1 MKFLYKMERKF
12 GKFAIKNLMLHITI
26 LNAIVY
32 LASYIFQLDLI
43 AYMALVPD
51 LVMQGQ
57 VWRLITYVFVP
68 PNVSIIFTA
77 ITLYFYYFIG
87 ISLERRWGSFKFNVY
102 YLLGIILTAAA
113 SMIFTAATSKIS
125 GFTIVGTYLNL
136 SLFFAFAMLYPNM
149 EVLFFFV
156 IPMKIKYLAY
166 LDAAFYAYRLIAGT
180 PNDRIAIIGSLLNF
194 FIFFGPDIYKMIK
207 LKIKVMKNRSRFR

>member
-1 MKFLYKMERKF
+1 MERKF
-12 GKFAIKNLMLHITI
+12 GRFAIKNLMLHITI

-32 LASYIFQLDLI
+32 LTSYLFTTFSLVS
-43 AYMALVPD
+43 YMALVPN

-57 VWRLITYVFVP
+57 VWRIITYVFVP
-68 PNVSIIFTA
+68 PNVSIILTA

-87 ISLERRWGSFKFNVY
+87 LSLEHRWGSFKFNVY

-113 SMIFTAATSKIS
+113 SMIS
-125 GFTIVGTYLNL
+125 GYTIVGTYLNL

-156 IPMKIKYLAY
+156 IPLKVKYLAY
-166 LDAAFYAYRLIAGT
+166 LDAAFYAYVLIRGKA
-180 PNDRIAIIGSLLNF
+180 PDRIAIIGSLLNF
-194 FIFFGPDIYKMIK
+194 FIFFGPDIYKLIK
-207 LKIKVMKNRSRFR
+207 LKIKVMKNRSRYR

>member
-12 GKFAIKNLMLHITI
+12 GRFAIKNLMLHITI

-32 LASYIFQLDLI
+32 LTSYLFTTFSLVS
-43 AYMALVPD
+43 YMALVPN

-57 VWRLITYVFVP
+57 VWRIITYVFVP
-68 PNVSIIFTA
+68 PNVSIILTA

-87 ISLERRWGSFKFNVY
+87 LSLEHRWGSFKFNVY

-113 SMIFTAATSKIS
+113 SMIS
-125 GFTIVGTYLNL
+125 GYTIVGTYLNL

-156 IPMKIKYLAY
+156 IPIKVKYLAY
-166 LDAAFYAYRLIAGT
+166 FDAAFYAYVLIKGT

-207 LKIKVMKNRSRFR
+207 LRIKVMKNRSRYR

>member
-32 LASYIFQLDLI
+32 LASYIFQLDLT
-43 AYMALVPD
+43 AYMALAPD

-113 SMIFTAATSKIS
+113 SMIS
-125 GFTIVGTYLNL
+125 GYTIVGTYLNL

-166 LDAAFYAYRLIAGT
+166 LDAAFYAYTLIRGT
-180 PNDRIAIIGSLLNF
+180 ASDRIAIIGSLLNF
-194 FIFFGPDIYKMIK
+194 FIFFGPDIYKFIK

>member
-43 AYMALVPD
+43 SYMALVPD

-113 SMIFTAATSKIS
+113 SMIS
-125 GFTIVGTYLNL
+125 GFPVVGTFLNL

-156 IPMKIKYLAY
+156 IPLKVKYLAY
-166 LDAAFYAYRLIAGT
+166 FDAAFYAYIMIRGT
-180 PNDRIAIIGSLLNF
+180 ASDRIAIIGSLLNF

>member
-32 LASYIFQLDLI
+32 LVTYIFQEQLNLI
-43 AYMALVPD
+43 SYMALVPD

-68 PNVSIIFTA
+68 PSGGILFTA
-77 ITLYFYYFIG
+77 IALYFYYFIG
-87 ISLERRWGSFKFNVY
+87 ISLEHRWGSFKFNVY

-113 SMIFTAATSKIS
+113 SMIS
-125 GFTIVGTYLNL
+125 GYTVVGTFLNL

-149 EVLFFFV
+149 EILLFFV
-156 IPMKIKYLAY
+156 IPLKVKYLAY
-166 LDAAFYAYRLIAGT
+166 FNAAFYAYRLIAGT

-194 FIFFGPDIYKMIK
+194 FIFFGPDIYKFIK